1 MYIGDRT
8 AFAKGIYVPI
18 DVIISRL
25 EDAEDASFEADA
37 DVDADQGDD
46 TGAPQAEEKEAT
58 MDDLQ
63 CAIALALQAIS
74 QEPPPTIAPALTII
88 SGGNLA
94 GGSSVMP

>member
-8 AFAKGIYVPI
+8 ALKKGIYVPI

-25 EDAEDASFEADA
+25 EAAEDASFEADV

-46 TGAPQAEEKEAT
+46 TGAPPAEEKEAT

-74 QEPPPTIAPALTII
+74 QEPPAAVAPALTIL
-88 SGGNLA
+88 SGGNLS
-94 GGSSVMP
+94 GGSSVIP